1 MLDGGKGMIET
12 LNAVPVTHMCFGNH
26 ENDVPLQQLVSRCG
40 EYEGKWINSNM
51 YDEVVGRELVCVC
64 GGEGHRLVQKKRVL
78 RRSIEWVSVSWYAH
92 RRVFTQF
99 QCTRVHSYVYTRAET
114 RVVSRRSSVKS

>member
-51 YDEVVGRELVCVC
+51 YDEVVGRELVCVWC
-64 GGEGHRLVQKKRVL
+64 VWGASPCSKKEYFAGV
-78 RRSIEWVSVSWYAH
+78 
-92 RRVFTQF
+92 
-99 QCTRVHSYVYTRAET
+99 
-114 RVVSRRSSVKS
+114 